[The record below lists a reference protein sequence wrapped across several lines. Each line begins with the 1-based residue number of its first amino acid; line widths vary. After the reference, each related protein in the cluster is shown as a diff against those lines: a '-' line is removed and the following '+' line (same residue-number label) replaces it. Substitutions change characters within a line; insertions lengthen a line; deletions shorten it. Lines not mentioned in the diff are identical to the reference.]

1 MPAVGYNFKIELGVD
16 FLLHIL
22 IHDVD
27 GTILDLTPYTFFM
40 GVKVRKEDPAYILD
54 SNNNIVI
61 TSGGIDGTLDI
72 SIDDLDTVGLSRG
85 WAYYELTM
93 SDSGF
98 VTRLLEGRTGLNID
112 VPLLGIAQS
121 SSIMLVLQS
130 DGSIALYNAGEE
142 MLLSNYLT
150 GIPITFTV
158 GDTTP
163 SIVNGYTF
171 LVPAAVT
178 IVDFD
183 DPPTSGTKLIEVVAG
198 ADNVVIAHDSTKIKL
213 NGGLDVSLNAGDALQ
228 FRYVDTVWV
237 ERLRNLL

>member
-54 SNNNIVI
+54 SNTNIVI

-93 SDSGF
+93 SDSVF
-98 VTRLLEGRTGLNID
+98 VTRLLEGRTGLNVD

-142 MLLSNYLT
+142 MLVSNYLT

-171 LVPAAVT
+171 LVPAAIT
-178 IVDFD
+178 ITNFD
-183 DPPTSGTKLIEVVAG
+183 DPPATGIKLIEVVAG
-198 ADNVVIAHDSTKIKL
+198 ADNVVIAHSNTKIKL
-213 NGGLDVSLNAGDALQ
+213 VIGINASMNTNDSMVFRWNG
-228 FRYVDTVWV
+228 TVWI
-237 ERLRNLL
+237 ERSRSFL

>member
-54 SNNNIVI
+54 SNTNIVI

-198 ADNVVIAHDSTKIKL
+198 ADNVVIVHNNTKIKL
-213 NGGLDVSLNAGDALQ
+213 TGEMNAILRTGDSIV
-228 FRYVDTVWV
+228 FRYDAIKWV
-237 ERLRNLL
+237 EKYRTIL